1 MGATSVKNG
10 QEIYRGAIADFKWG
24 GKTFYEGEVLAV
36 SGKLC
41 VGRTV
46 ASLNT
51 SLSVFRLPMI
61 VIVCFF
67 VVDNR
72 QSLNH
77 DLDKLTKLELTREEI
92 LARSESVV
100 HTTSPEKKKPV
111 TKKQSK
117 SKERASNKKREL
129 DAKLSAANKRLR
141 GEIF

>member
-1 MGATSVKNG
+1 MSKFVLVRWMEEETLSVMGATSVKNG

-24 GKTFYEGEVLAV
+24 GKTFYEGEILAM
-36 SGKLC
+36 SGKLR

-51 SLSVFRLPMI
+51 SLSVFRFPMI

-77 DLDKLTKLELTREEI
+77 DLEKMTKLEKYWQDLNLLCT
-92 LARSESVV
+92 
-100 HTTSPEKKKPV
+100 
-111 TKKQSK
+111 
-117 SKERASNKKREL
+117 
-129 DAKLSAANKRLR
+129 
-141 GEIF
+141 